1 MNPELLIHIEKRATE
16 VKEKVLK
23 YRHHIHQNPELSFN
37 EKKTQEYVSMALK
50 AIGVP
55 HKKIGKTGI
64 TAIIST
70 QKTQSK
76 SAICLRSELDAL
88 PIQEETQKSYSSKV
102 NGVMHACG
110 HDVHTAILLG
120 VAEILNEIKEELN
133 NPVKLLFQP
142 GEEKLPGGATLMIK
156 NGVLENPIVDKM
168 FALHVFPELDAGF
181 VGFKEGRYMAS
192 CDEIYITIKGVGGHA
207 AMPDKCI
214 DPIAI
219 GASII
224 MQLQQLISR
233 KCDPKTPSVL
243 SFGTFEGIGATNV
256 IPSIVKL
263 EGTFRTMDEEW
274 RSKAVHLIEEQ
285 VKAIAETNGA
295 KAKINIIKGY
305 PCLDNNIKLTRE
317 LKEKAK
323 LILGNQNVIDLPI
336 RMTSEDFSF
345 YSQSVPVC
353 FFRLGVRNEKKGII
367 HGVHH
372 PLFDIDDE
380 ALITGIKIMCA
391 ATL

>member
-1 MNPELLIHIEKRATE
+1 MKFLFISPRF
-16 VKEKVLK
+16 
-23 YRHHIHQNPELSFN
+23 S
-37 EKKTQEYVSMALK
+37 
-50 AIGVP
+50 G
-55 HKKIGKTGI
+55 GI
-64 TAIIST
+64 
-70 QKTQSK
+70 
-76 SAICLRSELDAL
+76 
-88 PIQEETQKSYSSKV
+88 
-102 NGVMHACG
+102 
-110 HDVHTAILLG
+110 
-120 VAEILNEIKEELN
+120 
-133 NPVKLLFQP
+133 
-142 GEEKLPGGATLMIK
+142 
-156 NGVLENPIVDKM
+156 
-168 FALHVFPELDAGF
+168 
-181 VGFKEGRYMAS
+181 
-192 CDEIYITIKGVGGHA
+192 GGHA
-207 AMPDKCI
+207 AMPDKCV

-233 KCDPKTPSVL
+233 KCDPKTPTVL

-263 EGTFRTMDEEW
+263 EGTFRTMDEVW
-274 RSKAVHLIEEQ
+274 RGQAIKLIEEQ
-285 VKAIAETNGA
+285 TKAIAETNGA
-295 KAKINIIKGY
+295 KAKVNIIKGY

-323 LILGNQNVIDLPI
+323 LILGDQNVINLPI

-372 PLFDIDDE
+372 PLFDIDNE

-391 ATL
+391 AAL